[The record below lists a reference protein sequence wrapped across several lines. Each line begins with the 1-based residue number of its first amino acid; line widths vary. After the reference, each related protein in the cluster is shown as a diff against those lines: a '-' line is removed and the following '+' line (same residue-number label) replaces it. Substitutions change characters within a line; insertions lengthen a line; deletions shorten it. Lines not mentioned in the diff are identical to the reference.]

1 MSDLAFAVLRT
12 LADGKFHS
20 GEAMAQQLGCSR
32 TLVWQA
38 VHHLESEFGLTVFSV
53 RGQGYRLPQPFALLD
68 VASIRAALDEY
79 AANVF
84 TLALAEQIDSSNTQL
99 MTRAAQGAPHGLV
112 LAAERQTAGR
122 GRLGRRWQMR
132 LGAGLT
138 FSLLWRFERGLSGLA
153 GLSLVV
159 GIAMVRALRE
169 FGAPV
174 SLKWPNDV
182 LLDGRK
188 LAGILIELSGDAL
201 GPAAVVIGIGLNVA
215 KPGEVD
221 QPVAN
226 LADAGIKVG
235 RNELMAALL
244 NQLAQVLSQF
254 DREGFS
260 AFREEWLGLAAY
272 LQQPVRLTFSH
283 GQPVDGMAIGV
294 DESGA
299 LLVDTAD
306 GPRVFH
312 VGEVSLRPQP

>member
-38 VHHLESEFGLTVFSV
+38 VHHLENEFGLTVFSV

-68 VASIRAALDEY
+68 VATIRAALDDH

-153 GLSLVV
+153 GLSLAV
-159 GIAMVRALRE
+159 GVAMVRALRE

-182 LLDGRK
+182 LLGGHK

-201 GPAAVVIGIGLNVA
+201 GPATVVIGMGLNVA
-215 KPGEVD
+215 NPGEVD

-254 DREGFS
+254 DREGFI

>member
-38 VHHLESEFGLTVFSV
+38 VHHLENEFGLTVFSV

-68 VASIRAALDEY
+68 VATIRAQLDDY

-153 GLSLVV
+153 GLSLAV
-159 GIAMVRALRE
+159 GVAMVRALRE

-182 LLDGRK
+182 LLGGQK

-201 GPAAVVIGIGLNVA
+201 GPATVVIGMGLNVA
-215 KPGEVD
+215 PPGEVD
-221 QPVAN
+221 QPVAC
-226 LADAGIKVG
+226 LADAGIMVG
-235 RNELMAALL
+235 RNALMAALL

-254 DREGFS
+254 DREGFA
-260 AFREEWLGLAAY
+260 AFRAEWLDMASY

-283 GQPVDGMAIGV
+283 GEPVEGVAVGV
-294 DESGA
+294 DETGA
-299 LLVDTAD
+299 LLVQTP
-306 GPRVFH
+306 GGVRVFH
-312 VGEVSLRPQP
+312 VGEVSLRPQA